1 MPPDAYAAQAAAPPP
16 SHAQFPNDPYAQGYD
31 AVNYPSIP
39 ALVEHSRGGS
49 GGTFY
54 SDSSYASMPPPS
66 GGGGGGGGGGGR
78 SPSYASGPRSRPAE
92 VSGAPEGN
100 ARYRCMLLPTRDGG
114 DIEDVIAQV
123 GLDGLVIHR
132 AASMAEMFRFPMERI
147 SRWSL
152 TDATIVSV
160 ATVPGGGG
168 GDASVDRVALSADAA
183 TVAAVV
189 DTLTTSAFQW
199 CELSGRDPAGTIEE
213 KSASGRAEWVNN
225 GAGGVGASSPGGGSG
240 SDAAASRPLVA
251 WHESQSHCGW
261 LTKKG
266 ERLSTWRKRW
276 FVLKDGKLAWFRSNA
291 DVVPGAKPRGVLN
304 LADCVSA
311 CTASKAEAGRAHG
324 LELIGSAEAE
334 KAGCKFLVADSER
347 ECDAWAKAIAEAV
360 ERTASGTGAGGGA
373 GGAGGAGEGA
383 GERAG
388 ALAGRLRDGFADAG
402 RRRSGFER
410 GPSTVSVNVPG
421 YDLSPA
427 PAPAPPA
434 PPSHASQWETFYT
447 NEGTPYFVNAAT
459 GVTTWDQPP
468 GVTVEM

>member
-1 MPPDAYAAQAAAPPP
+1 
-16 SHAQFPNDPYAQGYD
+16 
-31 AVNYPSIP
+31 
-39 ALVEHSRGGS
+39 
-49 GGTFY
+49 
-54 SDSSYASMPPPS
+54 
-66 GGGGGGGGGGGR
+66 
-78 SPSYASGPRSRPAE
+78 
-92 VSGAPEGN
+92 
-100 ARYRCMLLPTRDGG
+100 MLLPTRDGG

-152 TDATIVSV
+152 TDATIVSIAV
-160 ATVPGGGG
+160 VPGGSG

-225 GAGGVGASSPGGGSG
+225 GAGGVGASSAGGGSGGGSG
-240 SDAAASRPLVA
+240 SELSAASRPLVA

-291 DVVPGAKPRGVLN
+291 DVVPGAKPRGVLD

-383 GERAG
+383 GNARARSRG
-388 ALAGRLRDGFADAG
+388 GFATGSQTPAG
-402 RRRSGFER
+402 GGAGSNGAPR
-410 GPSTVSVNVPG
+410 PSR
-421 YDLSPA
+421 
-427 PAPAPPA
+427 
-434 PPSHASQWETFYT
+434 
-447 NEGTPYFVNAAT
+447 
-459 GVTTWDQPP
+459 
-468 GVTVEM
+468 